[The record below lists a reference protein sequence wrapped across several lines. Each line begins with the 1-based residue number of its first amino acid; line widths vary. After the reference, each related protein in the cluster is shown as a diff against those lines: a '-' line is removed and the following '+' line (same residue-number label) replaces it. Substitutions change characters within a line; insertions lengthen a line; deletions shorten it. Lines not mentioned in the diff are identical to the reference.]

1 VGIDAD
7 DPVIDDAAAGRYRR
21 PVRAGPVLL
30 AAFGARVTRRSIL
43 TVPPAR
49 LNGGRLAG
57 PSGHFSATP
66 SRVLGA
72 AVVPSEGLSVGIR
85 R

>member
-1 VGIDAD
+1 
-7 DPVIDDAAAGRYRR
+7 
-21 PVRAGPVLL
+21 VLL
-30 AAFGARVTRRSIL
+30 AAFGARVTPRSIL

-57 PSGHFSATP
+57 PSGHFNATP

-72 AVVPSEGLSVGIR
+72 AVVASEGLSWAFGADCMRTITYSII
-85 R
+85 